1 MSEFYAYDK
10 FNRRQLLTAPTA
22 AKAITEVE
30 ENYYLRRTTV
40 CIKRVSIKTIWSA
53 DEAAD

>member
-53 DEAAD
+53 EDA